1 MLKHVTYRSTSSLG
15 RVSSDMTCRSSSLS
29 PDTMSLKGDLPS
41 PELPLK
47 CLPVVSQDTMSLK
60 DDPLSDTVSLKG
72 DMSLKNFSPDTVSLH
87 STISFTSLATGR
99 LSSRCS
105 STASLNEQQTTPVK
119 VYLRSLRPDF
129 EYKTMKLST
138 ATTCRQLIVM
148 LLTKFRLRHRD
159 PNLFFVTMEVTVRA
173 SGGGAPSRRLLVLD
187 DQARPA
193 ELQQCRPRGD
203 ARFSVGVRRGGLL
216 RIHDSIL
223 MPGSQYKSLL
233 VSYRTTAEE
242 LVQLLLNCYSNK
254 ENPNHYAV
262 HEVNKNP
269 YTDRPLRP
277 DECPLS
283 VQSEWPRASRQNY
296 SFVLRRNVAYALSLK
311 SRVSWRRS
319 LDQSSTDT
327 ESEHEDHNTTITSL
341 LSASSVS
348 SALSISSDGS
358 LSSSGSVTSNGSLSS
373 SGSVSSNTSSSTCS
387 SSSGVS
393 SSSST
398 VASPF
403 SSPLKKPLET
413 SPSSSQPSPITHIS
427 KDLFYHTT
435 SSSAPSKTP
444 VPSKHITSSSMTT
457 PTSTVAPVPVPRT
470 ILNTATLKLVNAK
483 PLHPLPSFERCI
495 VSTSSSEASCCNTN
509 TTTVSSGVSTYSSTS
524 TCLSSSPAISTS
536 TSPSSASTKST
547 LTSSSPSIT
556 TTKSMLNCKEPR
568 ILPPPP
574 PPPPPPSPPPTSP
587 PSSPPPPLPLRRSS
601 CCPNYENCF
610 YI

>member
-1 MLKHVTYRSTSSLG
+1 MLKHVAYRSTSSLG
-15 RVSSDMTCRSSSLS
+15 RASTDMTCRSSSMS

-41 PELPLK
+41 PDLSLK
-47 CLPVVSQDTMSLK
+47 RPSVISQDAMSLNN
-60 DDPLSDTVSLKG
+60 DPMADNISLKG
-72 DMSLKNFSPDTVSLH
+72 DMSLKNFSHDTVSLH

-148 LLTKFRLRHRD
+148 LLTKFRLKHRD

-173 SGGGAPSRRLLVLD
+173 SGGGAPTRRLLVLD

-203 ARFSVGVRRGGLL
+203 ARFSIGVRRGGLL

-223 MPGSQYKSLL
+223 MSGSQYKSLL

-242 LVQLLLNCYSNK
+242 LVQLLLNCYGNK
-254 ENPNHYAV
+254 ENPMHYSV

-283 VQSEWPRASRQNY
+283 VQSEWPRATRQNY
-296 SFVLRRNVAYALSLK
+296 AFVLRRNVSYALSLK

-341 LSASSVS
+341 LSSSSVS
-348 SALSISSDGS
+348 SALSISSEGS
-358 LSSSGSVTSNGSLSS
+358 LSSNGS
-373 SGSVSSNTSSSTCS
+373 S

-393 SSSST
+393 STCSSALASP
-398 VASPF
+398 VASPI
-403 SSPLKKPLET
+403 KKPSQVSPIASEV
-413 SPSSSQPSPITHIS
+413 PSSRTALTSKPPAPPPASAIS
-427 KDLFYHTT
+427 HSKLI
-435 SSSAPSKTP
+435 SSSHS
-444 VPSKHITSSSMTT
+444 T
-457 PTSTVAPVPVPRT
+457 PTSAPTPVPRT
-470 ILNTATLKLVNAK
+470 ILNTSTPSGSVSAK
-483 PLHPLPSFERCI
+483 PVAALVSTESHTVPSSPPGVSSSSSCNGAAI
-495 VSTSSSEASCCNTN
+495 TTVTTSTPKSSSISSSSSSSSCSLLSAKASSSTSSSPATTNSVSPREAQVPPVADG
-509 TTTVSSGVSTYSSTS
+509 TVGAALPTS
-524 TCLSSSPAISTS
+524 T
-536 TSPSSASTKST
+536 
-547 LTSSSPSIT
+547 
-556 TTKSMLNCKEPR
+556 
-568 ILPPPP
+568 P
-574 PPPPPPSPPPTSP
+574 PPPPPPSPPPP
-587 PSSPPPPLPLRRSS
+587 PVPMRRTS

>member
-1 MLKHVTYRSTSSLG
+1 MLKHVAYRSTSSLG
-15 RVSSDMTCRSSSLS
+15 RASTDMTCRSSSMS

-41 PELPLK
+41 PDLSLK
-47 CLPVVSQDTMSLK
+47 RPSVISQDAMSLNN
-60 DDPLSDTVSLKG
+60 DPMADNLSLKG
-72 DMSLKNFSPDTVSLH
+72 DMSLKNFSHDTVSLH

-148 LLTKFRLRHRD
+148 LLTKFRLKHRD

-173 SGGGAPSRRLLVLD
+173 SGGGAPTRRLLVLD

-203 ARFSVGVRRGGLL
+203 ARFSIGVRRGGLL

-223 MPGSQYKSLL
+223 MSGSQYKSLL

-242 LVQLLLNCYSNK
+242 LVQLLLNCYGNK
-254 ENPNHYAV
+254 ENPMHYSV

-283 VQSEWPRASRQNY
+283 VQSEWPRANRQNY
-296 SFVLRRNVAYALSLK
+296 AFVLRRNVSYALSLK

-341 LSASSVS
+341 LSNSSVS
-348 SALSISSDGS
+348 SALSISSEGS
-358 LSSSGSVTSNGSLSS
+358 LSSNASVMSSGSLSS
-373 SGSVSSNTSSSTCS
+373 NVSVSSTGS

-393 SSSST
+393 STCSSALVSP
-398 VASPF
+398 VASPI
-403 SSPLKKPLET
+403 KKPLQVTPGAPEAPSSRT
-413 SPSSSQPSPITHIS
+413 ALTSKPPAPPPASISPSKLI
-427 KDLFYHTT
+427 
-435 SSSAPSKTP
+435 SSSHS
-444 VPSKHITSSSMTT
+444 T
-457 PTSTVAPVPVPRT
+457 PTSAPTPVPRT
-470 ILNTATLKLVNAK
+470 ILNTSASTTGSVSAKPVVALASTESSTVSPPPSSTAAAAVCSSSSCNGAATTTVTTSPPKPSPSSPSLLNAK
-483 PLHPLPSFERCI
+483 PP
-495 VSTSSSEASCCNTN
+495 SSS
-509 TTTVSSGVSTYSSTS
+509 
-524 TCLSSSPAISTS
+524 SSSPTTTDSVSPREKTQVPPMGDGTVGGALPTS
-536 TSPSSASTKST
+536 T
-547 LTSSSPSIT
+547 
-556 TTKSMLNCKEPR
+556 
-568 ILPPPP
+568 
-574 PPPPPPSPPPTSP
+574 PPSPPPP
-587 PSSPPPPLPLRRSS
+587 PVPMRRTS